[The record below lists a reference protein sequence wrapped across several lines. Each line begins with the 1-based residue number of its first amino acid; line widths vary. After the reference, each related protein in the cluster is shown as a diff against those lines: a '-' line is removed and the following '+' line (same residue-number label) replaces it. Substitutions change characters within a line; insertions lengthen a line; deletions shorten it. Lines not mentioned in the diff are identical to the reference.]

1 MKFYLI
7 KMNQY
12 FRKSYEPFRGGISVK
27 VDLTNYAT
35 KTDFKNG
42 TGTDTSKLS
51 AKSDLA
57 SLKAEVD
64 KLDIGKWI
72 PVPIDLSKLS
82 DVVKNDVVKNT
93 VYDKFDEKLNN
104 IDTNEFVLKTM
115 YDTAKSDLE
124 KKLPDTSGLVQKLDY
139 NDKTAEIEKAECSI
153 NCDKIRF
160 WKYVT

>member
-64 KLDIGKWI
+64 KLDIDKWI

-104 IDTNEFVLKTM
+104 IDTNEFVLKTK

-160 WKYVT
+160 WK

>member
-64 KLDIGKWI
+64 KLDIDKWI

-139 NDKTAEIEKAECSI
+139 DDKTAEIEKAECSI
-153 NCDKIRF
+153 NCDEIRF
-160 WKYVT
+160 WK

>member
-104 IDTNEFVLKTM
+104 IDTNEFVLKTK

-160 WKYVT
+160 WK

>member
-12 FRKSYEPFRGGISVK
+12 FRKSYEPFRGGISAK
-27 VDLTNYAT
+27 FDLTNYAT

-42 TGTDTSKLS
+42 TGTGASKLS

-104 IDTNEFVLKTM
+104 IDTNEFVLKTK

-160 WKYVT
+160 WK

>member
-104 IDTNEFVLKTM
+104 IDTNEFVLKTK

-153 NCDKIRF
+153 DCDKIRF
-160 WKYVT
+160 WK

>member
-139 NDKTAEIEKAECSI
+139 DDKTAEIEKAECSI
-153 NCDKIRF
+153 NCDEIRF
-160 WKYVT
+160 WK

>member
-1 MKFYLI
+1 
-7 KMNQY
+7 MNQY

-27 VDLTNYAT
+27 FDLTNYAT

-64 KLDIGKWI
+64 KLDIDKWI

-104 IDTNEFVLKTM
+104 IDTNEFVLKTK

-139 NDKTAEIEKAECSI
+139 DDKTAEIEKAECSI
-153 NCDKIRF
+153 NCDEIRF
-160 WKYVT
+160 WK

>member
-27 VDLTNYAT
+27 FDLTNYAT

-139 NDKTAEIEKAECSI
+139 DDKTAEIEKAECSI
-153 NCDKIRF
+153 NCDEIRF
-160 WKYVT
+160 WK

>member
-27 VDLTNYAT
+27 FDLTNYAT

-104 IDTNEFVLKTM
+104 IDTNEFVLKTK